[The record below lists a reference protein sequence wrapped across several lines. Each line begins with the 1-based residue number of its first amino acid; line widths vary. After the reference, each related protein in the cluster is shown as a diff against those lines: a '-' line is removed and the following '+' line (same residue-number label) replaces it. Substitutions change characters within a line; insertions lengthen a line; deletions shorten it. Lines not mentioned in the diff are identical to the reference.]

1 MCIKNFIDNEFVDGL
16 GTIDVFNP
24 VTGEKVSQV
33 ASASAEDVE
42 RALQAAQT
50 ASITYGQLSINA
62 RKALIDEL
70 IIKLRDNETAI
81 VDLLI
86 QETGKTYDVASYDF
100 NMLVDCLGY
109 YVEEV
114 KRHYALSLIHI

>member
-1 MCIKNFIDNEFVDGL
+1 MNIQNFIDNEFVDGV

-24 VTGEKVSQV
+24 VTGKKVSRV
-33 ASASAEDVE
+33 ASASAEDVN

-50 ASITYGQLSINA
+50 ASNTYGQLSINT
-62 RKALIDEL
+62 RTTLIDEL
-70 IIKLRDNETAI
+70 MVKLKDDETTI

-86 QETGKTYDVASYDF
+86 EETGKTHDVASYDF

-114 KRHYALSLIHI
+114 LSLIHI

>member
-24 VTGEKVSQV
+24 VTGKKVSQV

-70 IIKLRDNETAI
+70 IIKLKSDEAHRRSIDSRD
-81 VDLLI
+81 
-86 QETGKTYDVASYDF
+86 
-100 NMLVDCLGY
+100 
-109 YVEEV
+109 
-114 KRHYALSLIHI
+114 R

>member
-1 MCIKNFIDNEFVDGL
+1 MNIQNFIDNEFVDGV

-33 ASASAEDVE
+33 ASASAEDVN
-42 RALQAAQT
+42 RALHAAQT
-50 ASITYGQLSINA
+50 ASNTYGQLSINA

-70 IIKLRDNETAI
+70 IIKLKGDEASI

-86 QETGKTYDVASYDF
+86 QETGKTYDVASY
-100 NMLVDCLGY
+100 
-109 YVEEV
+109 
-114 KRHYALSLIHI
+114 